1 MHGNPNKDTAQN
13 TMSRTNQT
21 TGTIRQAT
29 AADLG
34 LLVLISVIWASAF
47 VAIKVAVPEVGPLW
61 LAAIRVAIGCLAV
74 LPFALNAGI
83 ELPKAPMVLGLVI
96 GMSLLNVVIP
106 FFLIAWAELT
116 IDAGVTSLLMGVG
129 PILAVVAGHY
139 FTQDDRINRWKLA
152 AVAFGFCGVIVLVGG
167 DALSQLG
174 GRNTLAQL
182 AALGGAL
189 CYVTAGTLIRKIPIG
204 SVRLAFLALAIGSA
218 VLVPAAL
225 LVDGI
230 PTAPSMSTTSALIYL
245 GLVPTG
251 IAYVMRFYL
260 INAVGYSTFS
270 LSVNMIPIFG
280 VLLGAIILAETPSPQ
295 TGLALALVV
304 IGLLFARRGGRKA

>member
-1 MHGNPNKDTAQN
+1 
-13 TMSRTNQT
+13 MSRTNQT